1 MLDLSKSTA
10 FRAGLRDGLPI
21 CLGYLSVSF
30 TYGMRT
36 VEDGLPFW
44 FALLVSMS
52 NLTSAGQFAG
62 TALIAAGG
70 SYLEVAI
77 TTFVINIRYMLM
89 SLSLSQKADPA
100 ITLPQRAILSFG
112 VTDEIFAV
120 SMQQKGTIG
129 APYLAGLILT
139 PYFGWAFGT
148 LLGGTATGLLPFAA
162 RSALGI
168 AIYGMFLAIIIPA
181 SADSKPVLRTVLFAG
196 CLSCLLRWLPALSRL
211 SGGWS
216 IIICTIAA
224 ASYAAL
230 RFPITPVEADGEEE
244 PS

>member
-1 MLDLSKSTA
+1 
-10 FRAGLRDGLPI
+10 
-21 CLGYLSVSF
+21 
-30 TYGMRT
+30 MRT

-120 SMQQKGTIG
+120 SMQQKGTVG

-230 RFPITPVEADGEEE
+230 RFPITPVETDGEEA